1 MLLVF
6 GCWLLTDW
14 WLFFAQPVTRTQKPV
29 YFAKNSILLPQPP
42 YTKPI
47 GLPFLELQSVD
58 STNNY
63 ARQQIHAGLAQ
74 HGMAIFAH
82 EQLSG
87 KGQRGKGWSSE
98 KDANIILSIVIKP
111 QPLILTQQFMLSAC
125 VAVTIHDFFMKY
137 AGADTKIKWP
147 NDLYWQDRK
156 AGGVLIESIVGSR
169 ESGVNSRQSTVNNLP
184 TGQAGPQAVSSNWE
198 WAFVGIGI
206 NINQTSFPDDLP
218 NPVSLKQITG
228 KNFDIV
234 ELAKELCELLNKN
247 FDELVND
254 GFEKIYA
261 AYLAHLYK
269 KNITVRLKK
278 DGRVFEAR
286 IKSVS
291 PSGKLI
297 VQHAIEEEFDFGEVE
312 WVI

>member
-1 MLLVF
+1 MFFSFCRWLLVAGSLKT
-6 GCWLLTDW
+6 GC
-14 WLFFAQPVTRTQKPV
+14 FFYQPVTSIQKPV

-47 GLPFLELQSVD
+47 GLPFVELQSVD

-63 ARQQIHAGLAQ
+63 ARKQIHAGLAQ
-74 HGMAIFAH
+74 HGMAIFTH

-87 KGQRGKGWSSE
+87 KGQRGKSWSSE

-111 QPLILTQQFMLSAC
+111 QPLLLTQQFLLSAC
-125 VAVTIHDFFMKY
+125 VAVAIHDFFIKY
-137 AGADTKIKWP
+137 AGPDTKIKWP

-156 AGGVLIESIVGSR
+156 AGGILIESIVGSQ
-169 ESGVNSRQSTVNNLP
+169 ESGVGS
-184 TGQAGPQAVSSNWE
+184 WE
-198 WAFVGIGI
+198 WAIVGIGI
-206 NINQTSFPDDLP
+206 NINQTAFPDHLP

-228 KNFDIV
+228 KNFDPV

-247 FDELVND
+247 FEELVND
-254 GFEKIYA
+254 GFEKTYA
-261 AYLAHLYK
+261 AYLADLYK
-269 KNITVRLKK
+269 INSTVKFKK
-278 DGRVFEAR
+278 DNRVFEAI

-297 VQHAIEEEFDFGEVE
+297 VHPDSYRDIEEDPISIGFDFGEVE

>member
-1 MLLVF
+1 
-6 GCWLLTDW
+6 
-14 WLFFAQPVTRTQKPV
+14 
-29 YFAKNSILLPQPP
+29 LPQPP
-42 YTKPI
+42 NTKPI
-47 GLPFLELQSVD
+47 GLPFVELQSVG

-82 EQLSG
+82 EQLTG
-87 KGQRGKGWSSE
+87 KGQRGKSWNSE
-98 KDANIILSIVIKP
+98 KDANIILSIVIMP
-111 QPLILTQQFMLSAC
+111 RPLQLTQQFMLSAC
-125 VAVTIHDFFMKY
+125 VAMAIHDFFIKY
-137 AGADTKIKWP
+137 AGSDTKIKWP

-156 AGGVLIESIVGSR
+156 AGGMLIESIVRSR
-169 ESGVNSRQSTVNNLP
+169 ESGVNSRQSTVNSLP
-184 TGQAGPQAVSSNWE
+184 TGQAGPQFVSSNWE
-198 WAFVGIGI
+198 WAIVGIGI

-228 KNFDIV
+228 KNFDTV

-247 FDELVND
+247 FEALVND
-254 GFEKIYA
+254 GYEKIYA
-261 AYLAHLYK
+261 SYLANLYQI
-269 KNITVRLKK
+269 NSTVKLKK
-278 DGRVFEAR
+278 GNRVFDAI

-297 VQHAIEEEFDFGEVE
+297 VQHAIEEDPIATGFDFGEVE